1 MQTEK
6 EPYKKFYSDLSK
18 IDPNDRKILEDF
30 INSEEVLAYDK
41 IPKDY
46 SRHKAGTSKLSWGT
60 NTRRVDYYREDC
72 KDIPQIKSAVMQ
84 SVALM
89 VQWEVEEDIE
99 WFIEF
104 LLKK

>member
-1 MQTEK
+1 MSL

-18 IDPNDRKILEDF
+18 IDPNDRKILEDL
-30 INSEEVLAYDK
+30 IDSEEVKAYDK

-46 SRHKAGTSKLSWGT
+46 SHPKEGTSKLSWGK
-60 NTRRVDYYREDC
+60 NTRRVDYYRKDC
-72 KDIPQIKSAVMQ
+72 KDIPQIWSAVMK
-84 SVALM
+84 SVSIM